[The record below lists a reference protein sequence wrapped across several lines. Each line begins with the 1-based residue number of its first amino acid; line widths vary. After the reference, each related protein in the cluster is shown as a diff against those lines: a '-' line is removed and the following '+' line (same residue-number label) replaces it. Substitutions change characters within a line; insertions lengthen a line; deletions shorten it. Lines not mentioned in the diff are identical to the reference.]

1 MSNCYTVG
9 SENPVQSCWKFNEP
23 GIYYL
28 GSGTTTQYELTVV
41 AVGGGGGTSAGG
53 GGGSGFV
60 AFTTTT
66 VSTSQFVV
74 RVGGPGEPSSVETF
88 EGQTIIIAQPGLVS
102 PPEGYDGGPG
112 YSGGGG
118 GFAGDDGGDGGEDG
132 GDGDPAIRNGCG
144 VGGAGSHFKI
154 SSVPISS
161 FLLTPGRGGKGNPG
175 QLRGGMGGGGGGVM
189 VDGLGPH
196 QSEYNGEGYG
206 GGAGGGYQGPPAGP
220 GLVLIEIISSSP

>member
-41 AVGGGGGTSAGG
+41 AVGGGGGTSEGG

-74 RVGGPGEPSSVETF
+74 RVGGPGELSSVETS
-88 EGQTIIIAQPGLVS
+88 EGQTIITAHPG
-102 PPEGYDGGPG
+102 EDGGSLVGGRG

-118 GFAGDDGGDGGEDG
+118 GGNFAAGSAGGDGGEDG
-132 GDGDPAIRNGCG
+132 ADGSNGACNGCY
-144 VGGAGSHFKI
+144 GGSGSHRDI
-154 SSVPISS
+154 SYIAISS
-161 FLLTPGRGGKGNPG
+161 FLLTPG
-175 QLRGGMGGGGGGVM
+175 
-189 VDGLGPH
+189 
-196 QSEYNGEGYG
+196 
-206 GGAGGGYQGPPAGP
+206 QGTYIQPSHW
-220 GLVLIEIISSSP
+220 SSSYIAALSLVESSRVVKYFHALKGPIVGPL